1 MIDLLTDRVL
11 VFENGHLASYTGAIA
26 VIPGL
31 DSSASGKMLV
41 INAKNQEAVSTSSCT
56 ASSEEMQ
63 RILSKLQREK
73 EQAEANLAALEK
85 RISEVE
91 RDLADPNFYADP
103 AAAAPWER
111 NMRN

>member
-1 MIDLLTDRVL
+1 
-11 VFENGHLASYTGAIA
+11 
-26 VIPGL
+26 
-31 DSSASGKMLV
+31 
-41 INAKNQEAVSTSSCT
+41 
-56 ASSEEMQ
+56 MQ

-103 AAAAPWER
+103 AAAARLGKEYEELMKQYEEAFYHWEELNQR
-111 NMRN
+111 WEEVNESQA